1 MEEYKKN
8 KNNNAAYY
16 FIDRHLDTEI
26 ENKKV
31 FIEAT
36 STGRSISYK
45 ELSIQTNKMIDL
57 LSKLNIRREERVLM
71 LVLDQIEFP
80 IIFWGCIKAGVIPV
94 PINTLL
100 SKEIVKTIIND
111 CRANTIFVSQ
121 EIEDLILDI
130 PNLHSFT
137 DNIFVIGKTNQDK
150 GIKNFTAELD
160 LCVEKEII
168 EVSGDEPAFW
178 LYSSGST
185 GEPKGVIHV
194 HSSLLE
200 TFETYAVKVLKIEEK
215 DVVFSVAKLFFAYGL
230 GNAMTFPMGVGAT
243 TALFPLR
250 PTPDSVYEIMNKI
263 KPTILFAVP
272 TIYAAMLANL
282 RRENNVTFENL
293 RICVSAGEALPSQ
306 IGQDWK
312 RITNV
317 DILDGVGSTEMLHI
331 FLSNK
336 PDDIVYGTSGSAV
349 PGYELRL
356 VNENNEEVDVG
367 EIGELLV
374 KGKSSAIAYW
384 NKLTKSRKTFEG
396 EWTRTGDKY
405 EKLKDSKFI
414 YSGRTDD
421 MFKVSGIWISP
432 FEVEQAL
439 ISHET
444 VLEAA
449 VVAKQDKEGL
459 DKPCAFVILNENV
472 PKSGKEDIL
481 KEHVKNKVGKWKY
494 PRWINF
500 VNELPKT
507 ATGKVQR
514 FKLRK

>member
-1 MEEYKKN
+1 M
-8 KNNNAAYY
+8 
-16 FIDRHLDTEI
+16 
-26 ENKKV
+26 
-31 FIEAT
+31 
-36 STGRSISYK
+36 
-45 ELSIQTNKMIDL
+45 
-57 LSKLNIRREERVLM
+57 
-71 LVLDQIEFP
+71 
-80 IIFWGCIKAGVIPV
+80 
-94 PINTLL
+94 
-100 SKEIVKTIIND
+100 
-111 CRANTIFVSQ
+111 
-121 EIEDLILDI
+121 
-130 PNLHSFT
+130 
-137 DNIFVIGKTNQDK
+137 
-150 GIKNFTAELD
+150 
-160 LCVEKEII
+160 
-168 EVSGDEPAFW
+168 
-178 LYSSGST
+178 
-185 GEPKGVIHV
+185 
-194 HSSLLE
+194 
-200 TFETYAVKVLKIEEK
+200 
-215 DVVFSVAKLFFAYGL
+215 AKLFFAYGL
-230 GNAMTFPMGVGAT
+230 GNAMTFPMGIGAT

-250 PTPDSVYEIMNKI
+250 PTPDSVNEIMNKI

-272 TIYAAMLANL
+272 TIYAAMLVNL
-282 RRENNVTFENL
+282 RKENNINFENL

-312 RITNV
+312 SITGV

-349 PGYELRL
+349 PGYKLRL
-356 VNENNEEVDVG
+356 VNEKNEEVNVG

-405 EKLKDSKFI
+405 EKLEDGKFI

-439 ISHET
+439 VSHEI

-449 VVAKQDKEGL
+449 VVAKQDSEGL

-472 PKSGKEDIL
+472 TKSDKENIL
-481 KEHVKNKVGKWKY
+481 KEHVKNKIGKWKY

-500 VNELPKT
+500 VDDLPKT

-514 FKLRK
+514 FKLR

>member
-45 ELSIQTNKMIDL
+45 ELSIQTNKMINL
-57 LSKLNIRREERVLM
+57 LSKLNVRREERVLM

-121 EIEDLILDI
+121 EIEDLVLDI

-150 GIKNFTAELD
+150 GIKNFTVELD

-200 TFETYAVKVLKIEEK
+200 TLKH
-215 DVVFSVAKLFFAYGL
+215 
-230 GNAMTFPMGVGAT
+230 
-243 TALFPLR
+243 
-250 PTPDSVYEIMNKI
+250 
-263 KPTILFAVP
+263 
-272 TIYAAMLANL
+272 ML
-282 RRENNVTFENL
+282 
-293 RICVSAGEALPSQ
+293 
-306 IGQDWK
+306 
-312 RITNV
+312 
-317 DILDGVGSTEMLHI
+317 
-331 FLSNK
+331 
-336 PDDIVYGTSGSAV
+336 
-349 PGYELRL
+349 
-356 VNENNEEVDVG
+356 
-367 EIGELLV
+367 
-374 KGKSSAIAYW
+374 
-384 NKLTKSRKTFEG
+384 SRF
-396 EWTRTGDKY
+396 
-405 EKLKDSKFI
+405 
-414 YSGRTDD
+414 
-421 MFKVSGIWISP
+421 
-432 FEVEQAL
+432 
-439 ISHET
+439 
-444 VLEAA
+444 
-449 VVAKQDKEGL
+449 
-459 DKPCAFVILNENV
+459 
-472 PKSGKEDIL
+472 
-481 KEHVKNKVGKWKY
+481 
-494 PRWINF
+494 
-500 VNELPKT
+500 
-507 ATGKVQR
+507 
-514 FKLRK
+514 

>member
-1 MEEYKKN
+1 MEEYKKDK
-8 KNNNAAYY
+8 KNNASYY
-16 FIDRHLDTEI
+16 FIDKHLDTKI
-26 ENKKV
+26 EHKKV

-45 ELSIQTNKMIDL
+45 ELSIQTNKMVDL

-100 SKEIVKTIIND
+100 SKDIIKTILDD
-111 CRANTIFVSQ
+111 CRAKTIFVSE
-121 EIEDLILDI
+121 EIKDLILDI
-130 PNLHSFT
+130 PNLHSFI

-439 ISHET
+439 VSHEI

-449 VVAKQDKEGL
+449 VVAKQDSEGL
-459 DKPCAFVILNENV
+459 DKPCAFVILNENIT
-472 PKSGKEDIL
+472 KNDKENIL
-481 KEHVKNKVGKWKY
+481 KEHVKNKIGKWKY

-500 VNELPKT
+500 VEELPKT

-514 FKLRK
+514 FKLR

>member
-57 LSKLNIRREERVLM
+57 LSKLNVRREERVLM

-100 SKEIVKTIIND
+100 SKDIVETIIND
-111 CRANTIFVSQ
+111 CRAKTIFVSQ
-121 EIEDLILDI
+121 EIKDLILDI
-130 PNLHSFT
+130 PNLESFT
-137 DNIFVIGKTNQDK
+137 DNIFVIGKTNKYK
-150 GIKNFTAELD
+150 GIRNFKAELD

-200 TFETYAVKVLKIEEK
+200 TFETYAVKVLKIKEK
-215 DVVFSVAKLFFAYGL
+215 DIVFSVAKLFFAYGL

-250 PTPDSVYEIMNKI
+250 PTPDSVSEIMNTI

-282 RRENNVTFENL
+282 RRKNNVTFENL

-312 RITNV
+312 KITNV

-349 PGYELRL
+349 PGYKLRL

-439 ISHET
+439 VSHEI

-449 VVAKQDKEGL
+449 VVAKQDSEGL
-459 DKPCAFVILNENV
+459 DKPCAFVILNENIT
-472 PKSGKEDIL
+472 KNDKENIL
-481 KEHVKNKVGKWKY
+481 KEHVKNKIGKWKY

-500 VNELPKT
+500 VEELPKT

-514 FKLRK
+514 FKLR

>member
-1 MEEYKKN
+1 MEEYKIDRK
-8 KNNNAAYY
+8 NNAAYY
-16 FIDRHLDTEI
+16 FIDRHLNTKI

-45 ELSIQTNKMIDL
+45 ELTIQTNKMIDL
-57 LSKLNIRREERVLM
+57 LSKLNVRREERVLM

-100 SKEIVKTIIND
+100 SKDIIKTILDD
-111 CRANTIFVSQ
+111 CRAKTIFVSQ
-121 EIEDLILDI
+121 EIKDLIFDI
-130 PNLHSFT
+130 PDLYNQI
-137 DNIFVIGKTNQDK
+137 DNIFVIGKGDNNNDV
-150 GIKNFTAELD
+150 KNFTTELN

-168 EVSGDEPAFW
+168 KISEDEPAFW

-194 HSSLLE
+194 HRSLFE
-200 TFETYAVKVLKIEEK
+200 TFETYAVKVLKIKEK
-215 DVVFSVAKLFFAYGL
+215 DIVFSVAKLFFAYGL

-250 PTPDSVYEIMNKI
+250 PTPDSVNEIINKI

-272 TIYAAMLANL
+272 TIYAAMLVNL
-282 RRENNVTFENL
+282 RKENNINFVNL

-312 RITNV
+312 SITGV

-349 PGYELRL
+349 PGYKLRL
-356 VNENNEEVDVG
+356 VNENNEEVNVG

-405 EKLKDSKFI
+405 EKLEDGKFI

-439 ISHET
+439 VSHET

-449 VVAKQDKEGL
+449 VVAKQDSEGL

-472 PKSGKEDIL
+472 TKIDKENIL
-481 KEHVKNKVGKWKY
+481 KEHVKNKIGKWKY

-500 VNELPKT
+500 VDDLPKT

-514 FKLRK
+514 FKLR

>member
-1 MEEYKKN
+1 
-8 KNNNAAYY
+8 
-16 FIDRHLDTEI
+16 
-26 ENKKV
+26 
-31 FIEAT
+31 
-36 STGRSISYK
+36 
-45 ELSIQTNKMIDL
+45 
-57 LSKLNIRREERVLM
+57 
-71 LVLDQIEFP
+71 
-80 IIFWGCIKAGVIPV
+80 
-94 PINTLL
+94 
-100 SKEIVKTIIND
+100 
-111 CRANTIFVSQ
+111 
-121 EIEDLILDI
+121 
-130 PNLHSFT
+130 
-137 DNIFVIGKTNQDK
+137 
-150 GIKNFTAELD
+150 
-160 LCVEKEII
+160 
-168 EVSGDEPAFW
+168 
-178 LYSSGST
+178 
-185 GEPKGVIHV
+185 
-194 HSSLLE
+194 
-200 TFETYAVKVLKIEEK
+200 
-215 DVVFSVAKLFFAYGL
+215 
-230 GNAMTFPMGVGAT
+230 MGVGAT

-250 PTPDSVYEIMNKI
+250 PTPDSVNEIMNKI

-272 TIYAAMLANL
+272 TIYAAMLVNL
-282 RRENNVTFENL
+282 RKENNINFVNL

-312 RITNV
+312 SITGV

-349 PGYELRL
+349 PGYKLRL
-356 VNENNEEVDVG
+356 VNENNEEVNVG
-367 EIGELLV
+367 EIGELIV

-405 EKLKDSKFI
+405 EKLEDGKFI

-439 ISHET
+439 VSHET

-449 VVAKQDKEGL
+449 VVAKQDSEGL

-472 PKSGKEDIL
+472 TKIDKENIL
-481 KEHVKNKVGKWKY
+481 KEHVKNKIGKWKY

-500 VNELPKT
+500 VDDLPKT

-514 FKLRK
+514 FKLR

>member
-1 MEEYKKN
+1 MSNYTAN
-8 KNNNAAYY
+8 KQNNAAYY
-16 FIDRHLDTEI
+16 FIDRHLNSNV
-26 ENKKV
+26 ENKKAFV
-31 FIEAT
+31 EAIPN
-36 STGRSISYK
+36 GRSISYK
-45 ELSIQTNKMIDL
+45 DLSIETNKIIDL
-57 LSKLNIRREERVLM
+57 LTKYNIRREERVLM

-80 IIFWGCIKAGVIPV
+80 IIFWGCLKAGVIPV

-100 SKEIVKTIIND
+100 SKEIINSILKD
-111 CRANTIFVSQ
+111 CRAKTIFISE
-121 EIEDLILDI
+121 EIENLVTHSPDI
-130 PNLHSFT
+130 GNEIE
-137 DNIFVIGKTNQDK
+137 NIFVISKNNDVRQY
-150 GIKNFTAELD
+150 KNFRSEMA
-160 LCVEKEII
+160 LCVEKKIV
-168 EVSGDEPAFW
+168 EVLSDESAFW

-185 GEPKGVIHV
+185 GEPKGVIHA
-194 HSSLLE
+194 HGSLLK
-200 TFETYAVKVLKIEEK
+200 TFETYASKILNIKET

-243 TALFPLR
+243 AALYPLR
-250 PTPDSVYEIMNKI
+250 PTPDSVKEVMKLI
-263 KPTILFAVP
+263 KPSILFAVP
-272 TIYAAMLANL
+272 TIYAAMVANL
-282 RRENNVTFENL
+282 KKEINVSFPNL
-293 RICVSAGEALPSQ
+293 RQCVSAGEALPFQ
-306 IGQDWK
+306 IGTDWK
-312 RITNV
+312 AITGI

-356 VNENNEEVDVG
+356 VSENGIDVAVG

-374 KGKSSAIAYW
+374 KGDSSAMCYW
-384 NKLTKSRKTFEG
+384 NQLKKTRNTFEG
-396 EWTRTGDKY
+396 MWTRTGDKY
-405 EKLKDSKFI
+405 EKLKDEKYI

-439 ISHET
+439 ISHEI

-449 VVAKQDKEGL
+449 VVAKQDEEGL
-459 DKPCAFVILNENV
+459 DKPCAFVVLNENIS
-472 PKSGKEDIL
+472 KSEKEEIL

-514 FKLRK
+514 FKLRQ

>member
-1 MEEYKKN
+1 MEEYKIDQK
-8 KNNNAAYY
+8 NNAAYY
-16 FIDRHLDTEI
+16 FIDRHLDTKI

-31 FIEAT
+31 FFEAT
-36 STGRSISYK
+36 SIGRSISYK
-45 ELSIQTNKMIDL
+45 DLSIQTNKMIDL
-57 LSKLNIRREERVLM
+57 LSKLNVRREERVLM

-80 IIFWGCIKAGVIPV
+80 IIFWGCIKSGVIPV

-100 SKEIVKTIIND
+100 SKDIIKTILDD
-111 CRANTIFVSQ
+111 CRAKTIFVSQ
-121 EIEDLILDI
+121 EIKDLIFDI
-130 PNLHSFT
+130 PDLYNQI
-137 DNIFVIGKTNQDK
+137 DNIFVIGKSDNNKDV
-150 GIKNFTAELD
+150 KNFTTELD

-168 EVSGDEPAFW
+168 KVSGDEPAFW

-185 GEPKGVIHV
+185 GEPKGAIHV
-194 HSSLLE
+194 HKSLLE
-200 TFETYAVKVLKIEEK
+200 TFETYAVKVLKIKEK
-215 DVVFSVAKLFFAYGL
+215 DIVFSVAKLFFAYGL
-230 GNAMTFPMGVGAT
+230 GNAMTFPMGIGAT

-250 PTPDSVYEIMNKI
+250 PTPDSVNDIMNKI

-272 TIYAAMLANL
+272 TIYAAMLVNL
-282 RRENNVTFENL
+282 RKENNTNFENL

-312 RITNV
+312 SITGV

-349 PGYELRL
+349 PGYKLRL
-356 VNENNEEVDVG
+356 VNEKNEEVHVG

-405 EKLKDSKFI
+405 EKLEEGKFI

-439 ISHET
+439 VSHEI

-449 VVAKQDKEGL
+449 VVAKQDNEGL

-472 PKSGKEDIL
+472 TKSNKENIL
-481 KEHVKNKVGKWKY
+481 KEHVKNKIGKWKY

-500 VNELPKT
+500 VDDLPKT

-514 FKLRK
+514 FKLR

>member
-45 ELSIQTNKMIDL
+45 ELSIQTNKMINL
-57 LSKLNIRREERVLM
+57 LSKLNVRREERVLM

-194 HSSLLE
+194 HSNLLE

-243 TALFPLR
+243 TTLFPLR

-439 ISHET
+439 VSHEI

-449 VVAKQDKEGL
+449 VVAKQDSEGL
-459 DKPCAFVILNENV
+459 DKPCAFVILNENIT
-472 PKSGKEDIL
+472 KNDKENIL
-481 KEHVKNKVGKWKY
+481 KEHVKNKIGKWKY

-500 VNELPKT
+500 VEELPKT

-514 FKLRK
+514 FKLR

>member
-1 MEEYKKN
+1 MEEYKIDN
-8 KNNNAAYY
+8 KNNAAYY
-16 FIDRHLDTEI
+16 FIDRHLDTKI
-26 ENKKV
+26 ENKNV
-31 FIEAT
+31 FFEAT
-36 STGRSISYK
+36 SIGRSISYK
-45 ELSIQTNKMIDL
+45 DLSIQTNKMIDL
-57 LSKLNIRREERVLM
+57 LSKLNVRREERVLM

-100 SKEIVKTIIND
+100 SKDIIKTISDD
-111 CRANTIFVSQ
+111 CRAKTIFVSQ
-121 EIEDLILDI
+121 EIKNLIFDI
-130 PNLHSFT
+130 PYLYNQI
-137 DNIFVIGKTNQDK
+137 DNIFVIGKSDNNKDV
-150 GIKNFTAELD
+150 KNFTTELD

-168 EVSGDEPAFW
+168 KVSGDEPAFW

-185 GEPKGVIHV
+185 GEPKGAIHV
-194 HSSLLE
+194 HKSLLE
-200 TFETYAVKVLKIEEK
+200 TFETYAVKVLKIKEK
-215 DVVFSVAKLFFAYGL
+215 DIVFSVAKLFFAYGL
-230 GNAMTFPMGVGAT
+230 GNAMTFPMGIGAT

-250 PTPDSVYEIMNKI
+250 PTPDSVNDIMNKI

-272 TIYAAMLANL
+272 TIYAAMLVNL
-282 RRENNVTFENL
+282 RKENNTNFENL

-312 RITNV
+312 SITGV

-349 PGYELRL
+349 PGYKLRL
-356 VNENNEEVDVG
+356 VNEKNEEVNVG

-374 KGKSSAIAYW
+374 KGNSSAIAYW

-405 EKLKDSKFI
+405 EKLENGKFI

-439 ISHET
+439 VSHEI

-449 VVAKQDKEGL
+449 VVAKQDTEGL

-472 PKSGKEDIL
+472 TKSDKENIL
-481 KEHVKNKVGKWKY
+481 KEHVKNKIGKWKY

-500 VNELPKT
+500 VDDLPKT

-514 FKLRK
+514 FKLR